1 MCFRVR
7 LEVYVCKNPA
17 KVGVPWRTGKVKGE
31 HMKLTDK
38 ILKMKQDVSDFDR
51 EVLTKL
57 REIHETVSVV
67 KDKYLYDEGHI
78 ISMDIID
85 DELRLCVVYDTHF
98 YDGLEDEYLDVP
110 LRYFDMTKEELVEE
124 KLVLEKAREEQ
135 NRQRIIGMYK
145 KKLSEI
151 ENMKDQLN
159 VLKAEIVATQ
169 EEAEEL
175 KRLSEKE

>member
-1 MCFRVR
+1 
-7 LEVYVCKNPA
+7 
-17 KVGVPWRTGKVKGE
+17 
-31 HMKLTDK
+31 MKLTEK
-38 ILKMKQDVSDFDR
+38 ILKMKQDMSDFDK

-57 REIHETVSVV
+57 REIHETISVV
-67 KDKYLYDEGHI
+67 RDRYLYEGHI
-78 ISMDIID
+78 ISIDVNKYDEIRLDIS
-85 DELRLCVVYDTHF
+85 YDTHS
-98 YDGLEDEYLDVP
+98 YDGFDNDCIDVP
-110 LRYFDMTKEELVEE
+110 LHYFDMTKEELIEE

-145 KKLSEI
+145 KKLEEV

-159 VLKAEIVATQ
+159 VLKAEIIATQ

>member
-1 MCFRVR
+1 
-7 LEVYVCKNPA
+7 
-17 KVGVPWRTGKVKGE
+17 
-31 HMKLTDK
+31 MKLTDK
-38 ILKMKQDVSDFDR
+38 ILKMKQDMSDFDK

-57 REIHETVSVV
+57 REIHETISFV
-67 KDKYLYDEGHI
+67 DDTNLYDGHI
-78 ISMDIID
+78 VGIDAAGDTISLDIIY
-85 DELRLCVVYDTHF
+85 EPLC
-98 YDGLEDEYLDVP
+98 YDGFDNEHVCVP
-110 LRYFDMTKEELVEE
+110 LHYFDMTKEELIEE

-145 KKLSEI
+145 KKLEEV

-175 KRLSEKE
+175 KRLSERK